1 MAYWKSMACAGA
13 LALMTAAPASAM
25 GRLPIDKDRDHP
37 IVRPAPG
44 PIAGIGLPAVALVG
58 GYLWY
63 SRRSRRNKR

>member
-13 LALMTAAPASAM
+13 LVLVTAVSAPAM
-25 GRLPIDKDRDHP
+25 GRLPIDRDPHHP

-44 PIAGIGLPAVALVG
+44 PIAGIGLPVAALVG

-63 SRRSRRNKR
+63 SRRFRRDKR